1 MLALD
6 VCLHAF
12 EPGGVAAFAAES
24 VAVGDLNL
32 VVLAVQDGGAGLG
45 GQVLEGGVQVEAE
58 LLPQACEQA
67 QPVFGGCFALRPGS
81 DSALAEGQVGIGYE
95 QFGVYFKAR
104 ADAVAGATCAER
116 RVEGEGARL
125 DGVDLQRVIIGA
137 GEVFAEGAGA
147 FGVVLLAV
155 HEVDEYA
162 AVSQLERGF
171 DGVGQALVNT
181 VLNDD
186 AVDDHLDGVLV
197 LLGELGRV
205 GELHGFA
212 VHTGTRIALGQQV
225 LEEVYE
231 LALTCTDDGREDLQA
246 GAFGVFLQNV
256 HDLLRGLLG
265 DFLATF
271 GAVRVADARPEQTH
285 VVVDFGDGTDGRT
298 RVLGGGFL
306 VDGNRRGE
314 ALDEVDVGLVDLAQ
328 EHAGVGGER
337 LDVAALTLGEDG
349 VEGEGGLTGAGEAG
363 EDDHRITR
371 NGEVYVLEVV
381 FAGTLNPDTGQV
393 VRFECGATVC
403 RAGCHRK
410 SFRLIFEFKFYT
422 LTPFTSGIMRPVK
435 A

>member
-1 MLALD
+1 MFALN
-6 VCLHAF
+6 VRLHTF
-12 EPGGVAAFAAES
+12 ESGGVAAFAAES

-32 VVLAVQDGGAGLG
+32 VVLAIQDGGAGLG

-147 FGVVLLAV
+147 FRVVLLAV

-162 AVSQLERGF
+162 AVGQLERGF

-265 DFLATF
+265 DFFAAF

-285 VVVDFGDGTDGRT
+285 VVVDFGDGTDG
-298 RVLGGGFL
+298 
-306 VDGNRRGE
+306 
-314 ALDEVDVGLVDLAQ
+314 
-328 EHAGVGGER
+328 
-337 LDVAALTLGEDG
+337 
-349 VEGEGGLTGAGEAG
+349 
-363 EDDHRITR
+363 
-371 NGEVYVLEVV
+371 
-381 FAGTLNPDTGQV
+381 
-393 VRFECGATVC
+393 
-403 RAGCHRK
+403 
-410 SFRLIFEFKFYT
+410 
-422 LTPFTSGIMRPVK
+422 
-435 A
+435 

>member
-6 VCLHAF
+6 VRLHAF
-12 EPGGVAAFAAES
+12 ESGGVAAFAAES
-24 VAVGDLNL
+24 VAVGHLNL

-45 GQVLEGGVQVEAE
+45 GQVFEGGVQVEAE

-67 QPVFGGCFALRPGS
+67 QPVFGGGFALRPGG
-81 DSALAEGQVGIGYE
+81 DSALAEGQVGVGYE

-104 ADAVAGATCAER
+104 ADAVTGATRAER

-125 DGVDLQRVIIGA
+125 DRVDLQRVVIGA

-147 FGVVLLAV
+147 FRVVLLAV
-155 HEVDEYA
+155 HEVDEHA
-162 AVSQLERGF
+162 AVGELERGF

-212 VHTGTRIALGQQV
+212 VHAGTRVALGEQI

-231 LALTCTDDGREDLQA
+231 LALTCADDGREDLQA

-265 DFLATF
+265 DFFAAD

-285 VVVDFGDGTDGRT
+285 VVVNFGDGADG
-298 RVLGGGFL
+298 
-306 VDGNRRGE
+306 
-314 ALDEVDVGLVDLAQ
+314 
-328 EHAGVGGER
+328 
-337 LDVAALTLGEDG
+337 
-349 VEGEGGLTGAGEAG
+349 
-363 EDDHRITR
+363 
-371 NGEVYVLEVV
+371 
-381 FAGTLNPDTGQV
+381 
-393 VRFECGATVC
+393 
-403 RAGCHRK
+403 
-410 SFRLIFEFKFYT
+410 
-422 LTPFTSGIMRPVK
+422 
-435 A
+435 